1 MQKAKE
7 KQKKFLGTVPKKCQ
21 LVETFWDCPEIS
33 KTNNNGITL
42 IALIITVI
50 VMLILV
56 GVTINVALNGGLFT
70 KARQAANDY
79 QYQEDYEMLQVA
91 VVGALDENLQI
102 PNAETLQNNLP
113 SGWTVTGED
122 AGPFTATSP
131 SGNVFTV
138 DKDGTITG
146 QNGGSETPGGDDTG
160 ETGWVDNGD
169 GTFTKGDTT
178 VEIGKTTYTNAEVQE
193 KLGATGGTY
202 KGTWTVIGVEGDKLK
217 LVSTTNVNNSNV
229 ALGKTDQNVYKK
241 DAEGNIT
248 TELKDEIEDLN
259 GDEDLEFEKAV
270 WSYANAV
277 NTLNEEAKK
286 ATGITSAESITI
298 EDIYDIIGEE
308 NVDKNSSGSYGDV
321 YNYYFDTDKSKV
333 CSKKSTGT
341 DENGEEQWGSANT
354 TLYATQTFVDSEGRT
369 VTIDANNP
377 DASVRLSYDY
387 FSYTL
392 TDAQKS
398 AIGSLATGYYWLASP
413 CVYCTPN
420 YADFRVRFMSSG
432 NISSDSSLFCS
443 YGYAGN
449 GSMRSPCSSFNLR
462 SEQGDGLFEQG
473 DGLFVHN
480 KKKELSKSSFFWS
493 G

>member
-1 MQKAKE
+1 MNKNLKTIGT
-7 KQKKFLGTVPKKCQ
+7 LGERATLLNNGNDIASDFCVVHKS
-21 LVETFWDCPEIS
+21 VGAASSCPQGKGIC
-33 KTNNNGITL
+33 TIYRGTNGITL
-42 IALIITVI
+42 IALIVTII
-50 VMLILV
+50 VLLILAMTSV
-56 GVTINVALNGGLFT
+56 SLVLRNNLIE
-70 KARQAANDY
+70 KAQLAKDEYEQAAQTESDQLNKL
-79 QYQEDYEMLQVA
+79 EN
-91 VVGALDENLQI
+91 ALFGSSTGGNG
-102 PNAETLQNNLP
+102 
-113 SGWTVTGED
+113 SGEG
-122 AGPFTATSP
+122 
-131 SGNVFTV
+131 
-138 DKDGTITG
+138 GT
-146 QNGGSETPGGDDTG
+146 GGDA
-160 ETGWVDNGD
+160 WVDNED

-178 VEIGKTTYTNAEVQE
+178 VEIGETTFTNAEVQE
-193 KLGATGGTY
+193 TLGATGGTY
-202 KGTWTVIGVEGDKLK
+202 TGTWTVIGVEGDKLK
-217 LVSTTNVNNSNV
+217 LVSTTNVNNSSV

-308 NVDKNSSGSYGDV
+308 NVDKNSSGSYGAV
-321 YNYYFDTDKSKV
+321 YNYYFDIDKSKV

-354 TLYATQTFVDSEGRT
+354 TSYATQTFVDSEGRT

-413 CVYCTPN
+413 CVNCLP
-420 YADFRVRFMSSG
+420 
-432 NISSDSSLFCS
+432 
-443 YGYAGN
+443 GYASFHVR
-449 GSMRSPCSSFNLR
+449 SMRSGYIR
-462 SEQGDGLFEQG
+462 SYVLFYSNG
-473 DGLFVHN
+473 SAYNVSYGVRAVV
-480 KKKELSKSSFFWS
+480 SI
-493 G
+493 